1 MPAPLLQL
9 GCSMTCPHGGQV
21 QVVASQSKV
30 QLGGQPALLASDA
43 TTVAGCPF
51 NVSGAPSPCMTV
63 EWSAP
68 ATKVTIAGQAPLLAT
83 SIGLCKSAASA
94 PQGSVLIVSTQ
105 QKVTAS

>member
-21 QVVASQSKV
+21 QAVASQSKV
-30 QLGGQPALLASDA
+30 QLGGQPALLASDT
-43 TTVAGCPF
+43 TTVAGCAF

-68 ATKVTIAGQAPLLAT
+68 ATKVTIGGQAPLLAT
-83 SIGLCKSAASA
+83 SVGLCKSAAGA
-94 PQGSVLIVSTQ
+94 PQGSVLIASTQ